1 MTESPEIAALAK
13 QVRDGL
19 EAREERLRDGRY
31 SDTHRDML
39 RTRAIL
45 GGWVESRQ
53 NGVDSRLNDLIVKA
67 AFDHMMET
75 FDRWQTDDAQ
85 AELADV
91 AARRT
96 LLDEALGWEHYEHG
110 EDEWHSCHAQPGRV
124 KLWPREPRD
133 CTCTRDT
140 RVRAVLTALAAPYQ
154 TIDPGKEIT
163 TP

>member
-1 MTESPEIAALAK
+1 MLESPEIAALAK

-19 EAREERLRDGRY
+19 DAREERLRDGWY
-31 SDTHRDML
+31 SGTHRDML

-96 LLDEALGWEHYEHG
+96 LLDEALGWEHHEADDPFYSCPASPSRAKADPEHAG
-110 EDEWHSCHAQPGRV
+110 PC
-124 KLWPREPRD
+124 D
-133 CTCTRDT
+133 CDRDT
-140 RVRAVLTALAAPYQ
+140 RVRAVLTALATPYQ
-154 TIDPGKEIT
+154 EVA
-163 TP
+163 